1 MPILKRIEPLPF
13 AKVQTIIAII
23 TGFILGLIYTIFSS
37 ASFYQ
42 VGFSEWLIGPFAIIF
57 DPIIFGIFA
66 FIVSIIIAIIYNS
79 AAAKIGGIEFRMD
92 STENTTELKGID
104 AISFAK
110 IYTLLLFFSGFI
122 AGALNLVRYLLNP
135 VNNSIYGS
143 PIYTSIYNLFYGP
156 WSIIVDPIIYAVVG
170 FILAL
175 IVAAI
180 YNAIRPRIGGVIL
193 KFRKSET
200 NTILEGFGVIST
212 AKIATAL
219 FLIFGIIYGSI
230 ILILLGSL
238 GVGVGALS
246 FILIIIISAVSGFI
260 VGAVD
265 TFLFNFAA
273 GYVKGIPLKFE

>member
-23 TGFILGLIYTIFSS
+23 TGFILGLIYTFFSG

-104 AISFAK
+104 AISFAR

-122 AGALNLVRYLLNP
+122 AGALNFVSYLLNP
-135 VNNSIYGS
+135 NNSIYGS

-180 YNAIRPRIGGVIL
+180 YNTIRPRIGGVIL

-200 NTILEGFGVIST
+200 NTMLDGFGVIST

-219 FLIFGIIYGSI
+219 FLIFGIIYGGI

-260 VGAVD
+260 AGAVYA
-265 TFLFNFAA
+265 FLFNFAA